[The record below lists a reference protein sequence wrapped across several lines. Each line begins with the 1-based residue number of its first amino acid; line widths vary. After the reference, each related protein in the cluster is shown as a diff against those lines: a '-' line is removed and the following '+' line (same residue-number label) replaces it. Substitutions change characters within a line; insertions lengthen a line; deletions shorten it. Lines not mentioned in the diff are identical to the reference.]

1 MPITTKGIVTL
12 PRVRIFM
19 RRNDLAPHAHRRGA
33 EHDEL
38 RFESVVHRGVG

>member
-1 MPITTKGIVTL
+1 MLSTGLHFASEST
-12 PRVRIFM
+12 M